1 MRVRSLAI
9 AALGCLWL
17 LPATAS
23 AAHVQCGDTITQVTV
38 LDSDVVCTAQDP
50 VGLVIGANDVE
61 LGLKGY
67 TIRGAGAA
75 GTDGIADDG
84 TARSG
89 VTIRTGSITGFEDGV
104 DLDVSNSLS

>member
-23 AAHVQCGDTITQVTV
+23 AVHVQCGDTITQETV

-50 VGLVIGANDVE
+50 VGLVIGGE
-61 LGLKGY
+61 RLH
-67 TIRGAGAA
+67 AA
-75 GTDGIADDG
+75 
-84 TARSG
+84 ARA
-89 VTIRTGSITGFEDGV
+89 VTRSRAPARRVRTGSPTTAPRDPA
-104 DLDVSNSLS
+104 